1 MYVTSVSG
9 PKQYPL
15 NPKHMKTFGP
25 RGLETIRNGEHTQF
39 FQVIGADGDKL
50 NYRAYATTGELYDE
64 ATITKNFK
72 TGKKK
77 ITQEIPDVKERV
89 FPSKSGDKKGKK

>member
-1 MYVTSVSG
+1 MC
-9 PKQYPL
+9 
-15 NPKHMKTFGP
+15 
-25 RGLETIRNGEHTQF
+25 IR
-39 FQVIGADGDKL
+39 DS
-50 NYRAYATTGELYDE
+50 YDE